1 MSVDVHTIG
10 QPAHHEHVGEEAPEV
25 GTEVLA
31 EVFAV
36 GRDASRAHHRQHVL
50 RIEVGVAAI
59 EHHGRSIGTFGQA
72 LRIVRVVQAERT
84 DVVTFAKFQFARS
97 ARQCLASMRLQRR
110 LDAPPHSGVHLGE
123 DIVGA
128 FEDSACIGHMAQQ
141 LKCLCL
147 GHAAQKTEGQG
158 V

>member
-1 MSVDVHTIG
+1 M
-10 QPAHHEHVGEEAPEV
+10 
-25 GTEVLA
+25 
-31 EVFAV
+31 
-36 GRDASRAHHRQHVL
+36 
-50 RIEVGVAAI
+50 
-59 EHHGRSIGTFGQA
+59 
-72 LRIVRVVQAERT
+72 VQAERT
-84 DVVTFAKFQFARS
+84 DVVAFAKFQFARS

-110 LDAPPHSGVHLGE
+110 LDAPPHSGVDLAE

-128 FEDSACIGHMAQQ
+128 FEDGACIGHMTQQ